1 MWSEFSSKEFQEN
14 GFQKATFETHATTH
28 DPFKIFNSIYHHT
41 IFILSTEL
49 NKETL
54 KIRCPQEIRWNYYRP
69 WNGAPEQ
76 SLVEASLDF
85 VGKED

>member
-1 MWSEFSSKEFQEN
+1 MWSEFSSKEFSSKEFQEN

-54 KIRCPQEIRWNYYRP
+54 KIRCP
-69 WNGAPEQ
+69 
-76 SLVEASLDF
+76 
-85 VGKED
+85 